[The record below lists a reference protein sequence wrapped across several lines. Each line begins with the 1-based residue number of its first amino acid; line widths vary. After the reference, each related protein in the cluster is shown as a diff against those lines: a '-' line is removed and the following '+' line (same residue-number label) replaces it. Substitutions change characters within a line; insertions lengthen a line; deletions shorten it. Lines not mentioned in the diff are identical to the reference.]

1 MDPRELQAVLAWS
14 ALPHVG
20 ERTLLA
26 LMDHAREGRQGLADL
41 WLAPPEDLRRLV
53 SLDARAAALLET
65 ESEARWERAA
75 EEAREI
81 TRRGVDVLVPSDAEY
96 PPVLGNSPG
105 RRWPLV
111 FAYGALGL
119 LEEPRVAFAN
129 SRTVTHASIAITDA
143 IADALARRDVALVTS
158 THREAYQ
165 AAATAAKRHAAPT
178 VMVLDRGIAEAFPAG
193 LEREPVATARV
204 WDTAFD
210 PELQLL
216 LAPCGWR
223 ERWNPRSGPRR
234 DALLFSLAD
243 VVVAVDIREEGV
255 MAAECRAAAR
265 HGKTVMALD
274 RGPETPEGVKKLW
287 EEVPSVVRLPWTGGE
302 RAALELLQRLPGG
315 APAEEGGRELSGWQ
329 REVGQFLARA
339 CAILER
345 SRDRTIRGPRVVEA
359 YPLGGAFVRT
369 VRQWSAREEPDGKG
383 PAWLLAD
390 LVSGSHS
397 AQRPAQ
403 LLERLRAGGVLAAL
417 VPIAWLEQ
425 GSHAHERA
433 AWLEQAALQ
442 LVARV
447 PAPVAGDMQP
457 VAVILLQR
465 DCRPE
470 EDAPVFSPEKDRMGR
485 FHLRRYLQEV
495 LAALSSRPDRSHH

>member
-1 MDPRELQAVLAWS
+1 MDPQELQAVLAWS

-41 WLAPPEDLRRLV
+41 WLAAPEDLRRLV
-53 SLDARAAALLET
+53 SLDARAVALLET
-65 ESEARWERAA
+65 EGEARWERAA
-75 EEAREI
+75 EEARDI

-96 PPVLGNSPG
+96 PAILAQSAH

-119 LEEPRVAFAN
+119 FEEPRVAFAN
-129 SRTVTHASIAITDA
+129 SRNASHAAIAITDA
-143 IADALARRDVALVTS
+143 VADALARRDLALVTS
-158 THREAYQ
+158 TNREAYQ

-216 LAPCGWR
+216 LSPCGWR
-223 ERWNPRSGPRR
+223 ERWHPRSGPRR
-234 DALLFSLAD
+234 DGLLFTLAD

-255 MAAECRAAAR
+255 MAAECREAAR
-265 HGKTVMALD
+265 QGKTVVALD

-287 EEVPSVVRLPWTGGE
+287 EEAPSVHRLTWGGGE
-302 RAALELLQRLPGG
+302 RTANEVLRYLPGG

-329 REVGQFLARA
+329 REVGQFLARV
-339 CAILER
+339 CAILDRER
-345 SRDRTIRGPRVVEA
+345 EGATRAPRVVEA

-369 VRQWSAREEPDGKG
+369 VRQWSAREVTDGKG

-390 LVSGSHS
+390 LVAGSHS
-397 AQRPAQ
+397 AHRPAQ
-403 LLERLRAGGVLAAL
+403 LLERLRAGGILAAL

-425 GSHAHERA
+425 EGHARDRA
-433 AWLEQAALQ
+433 AWLERAALR

-447 PAPVAGDMQP
+447 PGPVAGGTGP
-457 VAVILLQR
+457 VAAVILQR
-465 DCRPE
+465 EGRPE
-470 EDAPVFSPEKDRMGR
+470 GDAPVFSPDKDRMGR
-485 FHLRRYLQEV
+485 FYLRRYLQEI
-495 LAALSSRPDRSHH
+495 LASLSTRPR